1 MKTRPVI
8 YLGLGIL
15 VVAVLVYWVNPSNL
29 IAQTTK
35 ISLVSI
41 AGFAGSILA
50 FHFLRS
56 IRWRMILGAIR
67 EDPSLKNVFWTNMI
81 GYAVNSFVPV
91 RFGGEVARAYII
103 DSKEQLGFFPSLSS
117 VAVERI
123 LDLLAIVSL
132 AFIAGFGYAT
142 TFENA
147 SLMTILIITGVF
159 AVAMFIL
166 VLVGSRNLPL
176 TMRGINWILGKLPL
190 RRAWRERISGVMQSS
205 LAGATAIG
213 QDYRLL
219 GLTLTLSFLIWVASF
234 LGFYALFLG
243 VGFTAPL
250 AGLLIAIMLF
260 QLSFILPSTP
270 GNVGSFEGFLVLA
283 ITALGLGQTDST
295 LAVGVVSHLVSLLI
309 IGVLGVVGVGM
320 LGLRLKEVFRIPT
333 LKQKASTTTIK

>member
-67 EDPSLKNVFWTNMI
+67 KDPSLRNVFWTNMI
-81 GYAVNSFVPV
+81 GYAVNSFIPV

-103 DSKEQLGFFPSLSS
+103 DAKEGIGFFPSLSS

-123 LDLLAIVSL
+123 LDLLAIVGIATLSIL
-132 AFIAGFGYAT
+132 AYTSALGQASFIA
-142 TFENA
+142 
-147 SLMTILIITGVF
+147 ILIITGVLTATMF
-159 AVAMFIL
+159 AV

-176 TMRGINWILGKLPL
+176 TMRGLDWVL
-190 RRAWRERISGVMQSS
+190 R
-205 LAGATAIG
+205 
-213 QDYRLL
+213 
-219 GLTLTLSFLIWVASF
+219 
-234 LGFYALFLG
+234 
-243 VGFTAPL
+243 
-250 AGLLIAIMLF
+250 
-260 QLSFILPSTP
+260 
-270 GNVGSFEGFLVLA
+270 
-283 ITALGLGQTDST
+283 
-295 LAVGVVSHLVSLLI
+295 
-309 IGVLGVVGVGM
+309 
-320 LGLRLKEVFRIPT
+320 KIPM
-333 LKQKASTTTIK
+333 KQ